1 MGKIHKGETPARLEK
16 VRRRFD
22 EWRRSH
28 RTRSRLPESLWA
40 AAVELGRE
48 YGINRTARA
57 LRLDYYSLKTRV
69 EACLPEQ
76 GDTHPPTRVETI
88 HPGAGRRKAMRRGRR
103 VSASRHPESPAS
115 ATFLEV
121 GPLSSAAVGECILEL
136 EDAVGAKM
144 RVHLKGHEIP
154 DLTALARVFW
164 GVR

>member
-1 MGKIHKGETPARLEK
+1 MSKIRNDRVPVWLEK

-22 EWRRSH
+22 DWRRGH

-69 EACLPEQ
+69 E
-76 GDTHPPTRVETI
+76 TI
-88 HPGAGRRKAMRRGRR
+88 HPGAGRRKTTGRGRK
-103 VSASRHPESPAS
+103 VFASSPPESRAS

-121 GPLSSAAVGECILEL
+121 GPLPSAAAGECVLEL
-136 EDAVGAKM
+136 EDAAGAKM
-144 RVHLKGHEIP
+144 RVHLKGHEVP